1 MKRTQYQLGSL
12 TREARKAGPAVWVF
26 RWREGDV
33 HRKTVVGDVK
43 KYTTKG
49 AAMKACELLRR
60 NVNRETRTPRTV
72 GELVEHYR
80 LKEMS
85 DTSTKSFSTKTSY
98 ECYLRNR
105 IVPVW
110 GECSMSDVRPVVVEE
125 WLRSL
130 SLANGTKAKLRNLLH
145 TLFTHACRHEW
156 LDHNPISLVRQ
167 STKRETIP
175 DVLTIEELISLLNAL
190 KDPWRTA
197 VFVAAVTGL
206 RASELFA
213 LKWSDCNFD
222 ACELHV
228 KRAVVCQHI
237 GATKTETSMKPL
249 PLDVGLAEVLQAW
262 RSACLF
268 NQDQDFVF
276 ASPEMG
282 GKQPY
287 WSGVAMQRH
296 VRPAALRAGITKH
309 IGWHTFRRSFATL
322 LLANDAAVRVT
333 QDLMRHSTSTLTLD
347 TYAQALGADKRAAQ
361 AKIVKLFPSVP
372 TLTQAAMVN

>member
-43 KYTTKG
+43 KYKTKG

-85 DTSTKSFSTKTSY
+85 DTSTKSFSTKTAY
-98 ECYLRNR
+98 ECYLRNK

-110 GECSMSDVRPVVVEE
+110 GECSLSDVRPVAVEE
-125 WLRSL
+125 WLRLL
-130 SLANGTKAKLRNLLH
+130 SLANGTKAKLRNLMH

-156 LDHNPISLVRQ
+156 LDHNPITLVRQ
-167 STKRETIP
+167 STKRATIP
-175 DVLTIEELISLLNAL
+175 DVLTIEELISLLGEL
-190 KDPWRTA
+190 KDPWRTV

-213 LKWSDCNFD
+213 LKWNDCNFD
-222 ACELHV
+222 DGELHV
-228 KRAVVCQHI
+228 SRAVVCQHI

-262 RSACLF
+262 RSVCPF

-276 ASPEMG
+276 ASPEMD

-296 VRPAALRAGITKH
+296 VRPAAQRAGITKR

-372 TLTQAAMVN
+372 ALKQAAMVN